1 MFVTRSLGTRVS
13 YLSAYCKMQP
23 PAFTGRCRP
32 VSESKKQDER
42 KIFLVSERQYKRASQ
57 SEQNLK
63 WHMIFHAWQHVMFL
77 SVWPSHSVTVK
88 TVQTRIMK
96 ILTVGYHKL
105 DSSFRIL
112 ETVQDSAKVTI
123 NQL

>member
-1 MFVTRSLGTRVS
+1 
-13 YLSAYCKMQP
+13 
-23 PAFTGRCRP
+23 
-32 VSESKKQDER
+32 
-42 KIFLVSERQYKRASQ
+42 
-57 SEQNLK
+57 
-63 WHMIFHAWQHVMFL
+63 
-77 SVWPSHSVTVK
+77 
-88 TVQTRIMK
+88 MK